1 MPPPT
6 VTPTSARTGS
16 VRLLSWDIL
25 RVAAVGSVVVQHA
38 TYTVAGVM
46 PWMSPTPFTWSIQ
59 AGANTLMVISAY
71 FVCVTLATRP
81 PGRWWADRLARLL
94 PAYVA
99 AVVGTYLLTVY
110 ASQFGYW
117 RPSGRDL
124 VGNLLLLQGWD
135 SQVTYI
141 DHSYWTLPAQL
152 TMFTLAALATARL
165 GPEFWRRRA
174 TLPAVA
180 WGVIVV
186 PVLIMETATPGSVT
200 STVFLG
206 LVMYRW
212 QVFGIGLAVWLFA
225 RGRLGLAHLAAL
237 VAAGLAAEYVHTP
250 DLPSVLVLGVAVAG
264 VTAAARG
271 WDGRMLRL
279 GPVPRV
285 VTWLAGLSFGIYL
298 VNQQIGYFVAWG
310 LEARFGVHGWPRLV
324 LVVAV
329 AVVLGWLL
337 TVLVERPAHRWFTER
352 VLGRAQRGKEPAAA
366 RKRSTSS
373 GVPALTRTPSPA
385 NARTTTLFS
394 SVCSANA
401 VERSPSGSQTK
412 LACEGGTSNPSDRN
426 AEVIRPTSETAPAQS
441 ASSSSIPSSAAS
453 AAACATDETAN
464 GTDTDRS
471 IAASSGG
478 PTA

>member
-1 MPPPT
+1 MTPPT
-6 VTPTSARTGS
+6 VTPPSGKA
-16 VRLLSWDIL
+16 RLLSWDAL
-25 RVAAVGSVVVQHA
+25 RVVAVASVVIQHA
-38 TYTVAGVM
+38 TYTVAGVL
-46 PWMSPTPFTWSIQ
+46 PWMSPAPFTWSIQ

-94 PAYVA
+94 PAYAV
-99 AVVGTYLLTVY
+99 AVVVTYLLTLY
-110 ASQFGYW
+110 AARFGYW

-152 TMFTLAALATARL
+152 TMFTLAAMAAARL
-165 GPEFWRRRA
+165 GRSFWRRRW
-174 TLPAVA
+174 TLPVVA

-186 PVLIMETATPGSVT
+186 PVVIMETATPGSAV

-212 QVFGIGLAVWLFA
+212 QVFGIGLAVWLHA
-225 RGRLGLAHLAAL
+225 RGRLGPLHLAA
-237 VAAGLAAEYVHTP
+237 VVTAGLTAEYVHTP
-250 DLPSVLVLGVAVAG
+250 DLPSVLVLGVAVLG

-271 WDGRMLRL
+271 CDGRLLRV
-279 GPVPRV
+279 GPLPRV

-329 AVVLGWLL
+329 AVALGWLI
-337 TVLVERPAHRWFTER
+337 TVLVERPAYRLLAER
-352 VLGRAQRGKEPAAA
+352 VLGRSQRGNEPAAA

-373 GVPALTRTPSPA
+373 GVPALTRTPAPA

-394 SVCSANA
+394 SACSANA
-401 VERSPSGSQTK
+401 AECSPRGSQTK
-412 LACEGGTSNPSDRN
+412 LACDGGTS
-426 AEVIRPTSETAPAQS
+426 
-441 ASSSSIPSSAAS
+441 
-453 AAACATDETAN
+453 
-464 GTDTDRS
+464 
-471 IAASSGG
+471 
-478 PTA
+478 